1 MTKDSSKSFHFN
13 DHVNIILLLMF
24 MIVLVVLSLK
34 GCNWFEAFDNGEER
48 QNHQEATVTKDS
60 SKTIVRKDTIASIK
74 ENE

>member
-34 GCNWFEAFDNGEER
+34 GCNWFEACNNGEDR

-60 SKTIVRKDTIASIK
+60 SKTILRKDTIASIK